1 MRLNDDCARNMIRK
15 HLLRSAEVK
24 QSLAEQCAAQIAEAA
39 SLIADSLKRGG
50 KMLLCGNGG
59 SAADCQHIATEFTS
73 ILSKDFLRPA
83 MAAIALTTD
92 TSFLTASANDFG
104 FETIF
109 ARQVEALGRPRDV
122 LVGISTS
129 GNSSNVINAVSRA
142 RELGLHTLVLTG
154 GTGGHLAYL
163 ADVSIKVPSD
173 STSHI
178 QESHIA
184 IGHVICAVVEQML
197 FGDHR
202 QDGANADSARELAAL
217 GQD

>member
-1 MRLNDDCARNMIRK
+1 MRLNDDGARALISE

-39 SLIADSLKRGG
+39 SLMADSLKRGG
-50 KMLLCGNGG
+50 KILLCGNGG

-109 ARQVEALGRPRDV
+109 ARQIEALGRPGDV

-142 RELGLHTLVLTG
+142 RELGLYTVVLTG
-154 GTGGHLAYL
+154 GTGGRLAYL

-184 IGHVICAVVEQML
+184 IGHVVCAVVEQLL
-197 FGDHR
+197 FGDQK
-202 QDGANADSARELAAL
+202 QDRTNADSARELTAL